1 MLFSLV
7 SSRSGGADEGKRGN
21 CFCQRKIE
29 LELGLS
35 THSRSVFKDQPFAV
49 FPRNVK
55 NMPSN
60 ASRSR
65 LPDEWSC
72 VTKSP

>member
-35 THSRSVFKDQPFAV
+35 THSRSVLKISLLQCF
-49 FPRNVK
+49 RG
-55 NMPSN
+55 M
-60 ASRSR
+60 
-65 LPDEWSC
+65 
-72 VTKSP
+72 